1 LNSVLALVAAGVAV
15 IAALTVLGRQR
26 RSVRGCRLPPG
37 PVPLPVVGNL
47 LSIDGQ
53 KPWVTYAEWATRY
66 GDIYMIRVLQ
76 QDIIVINSEKIAK
89 DLLDRRSR
97 IYSDRPNLATREP
110 WGWSFNFGFAPYGD
124 RWRSQRRIF
133 HQAFRAE
140 AALNYRPTQLR
151 KAHQL
156 ALDILNAPH
165 DYYDHIQRFSAAVIM
180 SIVYDYDVAPGHD
193 HLVEVFERGNVLA
206 LESLAPQTASIIEA
220 FPFVLSLP
228 EWLPGTVYR
237 RRAAISK
244 DCAIQM
250 VEMPFEHAKEREAA
264 GSSAS
269 AMALDLLRGIKDS
282 SQLQLLKDT
291 CATAFVAGAE
301 TTTSTLRC
309 FMLAML
315 QHPEVQERAQ
325 AEIDAVVGRNRLPD
339 FDDRPNLPYIEA
351 VLMETLRVYPV
362 GPLGIA
368 HATIADDIYEDIFIP
383 KGFTVMVNIWAINR
397 NKDVYPEPNIF
408 KPERFFVD
416 GKLCKDKPVDSL
428 AYGFG
433 RRVCPGRYNADSS
446 VWAAMTSI
454 LSAFKISKM
463 LNEEGEEV
471 GFEPTFTHGGL
482 TTAPHPFPCS
492 IVPRL
497 PNTDVLELLTARNI

>member
-1 LNSVLALVAAGVAV
+1 
-15 IAALTVLGRQR
+15 
-26 RSVRGCRLPPG
+26 
-37 PVPLPVVGNL
+37 
-47 LSIDGQ
+47 
-53 KPWVTYAEWATRY
+53 
-66 GDIYMIRVLQ
+66 
-76 QDIIVINSEKIAK
+76 
-89 DLLDRRSR
+89 
-97 IYSDRPNLATREP
+97 
-110 WGWSFNFGFAPYGD
+110 
-124 RWRSQRRIF
+124 
-133 HQAFRAE
+133 
-140 AALNYRPTQLR
+140 
-151 KAHQL
+151 
-156 ALDILNAPH
+156 
-165 DYYDHIQRFSAAVIM
+165 
-180 SIVYDYDVAPGHD
+180 
-193 HLVEVFERGNVLA
+193 
-206 LESLAPQTASIIEA
+206 
-220 FPFVLSLP
+220 
-228 EWLPGTVYR
+228 
-237 RRAAISK
+237 
-244 DCAIQM
+244 
-250 VEMPFEHAKEREAA
+250 
-264 GSSAS
+264 
-269 AMALDLLRGIKDS
+269 
-282 SQLQLLKDT
+282 
-291 CATAFVAGAE
+291 
-301 TTTSTLRC
+301 
-309 FMLAML
+309 MLAML

-397 NKDVYPEPNIF
+397 NKDVYPEPDIF